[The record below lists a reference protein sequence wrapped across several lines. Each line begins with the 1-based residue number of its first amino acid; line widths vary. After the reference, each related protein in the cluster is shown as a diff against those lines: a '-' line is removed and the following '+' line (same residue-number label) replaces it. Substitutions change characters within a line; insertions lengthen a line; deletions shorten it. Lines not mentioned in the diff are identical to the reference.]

1 MYVEVSNEANVK
13 SISNGYLIDLTV
25 RQADIVTNSKRN
37 YNNDRNVFYKSIC
50 SGFISSVSKYGLVKI
65 VFNDII
71 NTNLNISWI
80 NNTNTEMYV

>member
-1 MYVEVSNEANVK
+1 
-13 SISNGYLIDLTV
+13 
-25 RQADIVTNSKRN
+25 
-37 YNNDRNVFYKSIC
+37 
-50 SGFISSVSKYGLVKI
+50 VSKYGLVKI